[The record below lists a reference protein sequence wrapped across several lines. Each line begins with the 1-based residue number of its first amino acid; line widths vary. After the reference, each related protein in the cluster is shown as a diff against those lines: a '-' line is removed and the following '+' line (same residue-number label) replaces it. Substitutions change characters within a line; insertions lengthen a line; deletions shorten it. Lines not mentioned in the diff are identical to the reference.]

1 MEGKEY
7 ICKHDPDGN
16 CLLIS
21 FSGRMDAEF
30 IDNEM
35 TDILGKVKEHKG
47 DVKMDLAAV
56 DYVSSS
62 FLRLCVAIARDEHDD
77 QKRKVSVTRLS
88 PMVKKVFKIA
98 GFDSMIAD

>member
-1 MEGKEY
+1 MQGKEY

-16 CLLIS
+16 CLVIS

-35 TDILGKVKEHKG
+35 TDILGKVKEHQG
-47 DVKMDLAAV
+47 EIKMDLAAV

-62 FLRLCVAIARDEHDD
+62 FLRLCVAIARDEHDN
-77 QKRKVSVTRLS
+77 QKRRVSVTRLS